1 MKRLVEKEEIK
12 TTESGRNSRDKEN
25 EETTIR
31 MKSTNS
37 FGRRQKRVWQC
48 GLDRKGLLCME
59 KALAKDN
66 SCYLLT
72 WIVKSF
78 FLYKV
83 WSHLWDS
90 GC

>member
-37 FGRRQKRVWQC
+37 FGRRQKRVW
-48 GLDRKGLLCME
+48 
-59 KALAKDN
+59 
-66 SCYLLT
+66 
-72 WIVKSF
+72 
-78 FLYKV
+78 
-83 WSHLWDS
+83 
-90 GC
+90 